1 MIKEAKKVLKQY
13 FGYDEFRDGQASIIQ
28 YILDGKNTVGIM
40 PTGGGKS
47 LCYQIPALMLDGVT
61 LVISPLISLMKD
73 QVDSLIHQGIPATYI
88 NSTLS
93 TSEVENRME
102 EISAGEYKLVYIAPE
117 RLESYGF
124 IRFLN
129 TLPIPLVAVDEAHC
143 LSQWGHDFRPSYL
156 GIYNA
161 VNQLRS
167 NPAILALTATATPQ
181 VQSDILHHLHI
192 PEKYKVLT
200 GFQRTNLFFQV
211 VKGEDRKRWVEGY
224 VKKNQQHSGIIYC
237 ATRKEV
243 ENLYMF
249 FEKKGVAV
257 GKYHGGLSDTLRQ
270 DQQEAF
276 LNDSITIMIATN
288 AFGMGI
294 NKSNVRFVIHYQI
307 PKNMEGYY
315 QEAGR
320 AGRDGVDSECV
331 LLFSPQDIQTQR
343 YIIDQNIINPELHQN
358 EMQKLRDMVDFVH
371 TESCLQNYILAY
383 FGERVEEPCGH
394 CSNCLDERE
403 SEDVTKEAQMV
414 LSCMM
419 RMNERFGTSLISG
432 VLTGSK
438 NKKILDWGFDRLS
451 TYGLMKDQS
460 QKEVGLFIDYL
471 ISEGI
476 IQVEG
481 GSFPVLKV
489 SSKGKEVLMG
499 ERTVSRKVQPTV
511 SAIIPKEDGL
521 FQTLRVL
528 RKTIADSEGVPP
540 FVIFSDKA
548 LQDMCVKMPKTSEE
562 FLQVSGVG
570 ESKKDRYGE
579 MFIAEISAFLEEN
592 PTHQVETVKAVPAP
606 ARKANHSDTA
616 SYLISYALFKEHKG
630 IKEIAKER
638 GMSTATIENHII
650 RTYQEGI
657 LDDWSILFTDE
668 EESLIEEAVSMAGT
682 DLLKPIKEE
691 LPKEISYFQI
701 KGYLVKSGQS
711 S

>member
-1 MIKEAKKVLKQY
+1 VIVEAKQVLKQY
-13 FGYDEFRDGQASIIQ
+13 FGYDEFRDGQASIIE
-28 YILDGKNTVGIM
+28 YIIDGKNTVGIM

-73 QVDSLIHQGIPATYI
+73 QVDSLLHQGIPVTYI

-93 TSEVENRME
+93 NSEVEARME
-102 EISAGEYKLVYIAPE
+102 EISSGEYKLVYIAPE
-117 RLESYGF
+117 RLESFGF

-129 TLPIPLVAVDEAHC
+129 SLPIPLVAVDEAHC

-161 VNQLRS
+161 VNKLQS
-167 NPAILALTATATPQ
+167 NPTILALTATATPQ
-181 VQSDILHHLHI
+181 VQADILHHLHI
-192 PEKYKVLT
+192 PDQYKVLT

-211 VKGEDRKRWVEGY
+211 VKGEDRKRWVERY
-224 VKKNQQHSGIIYC
+224 VQKNHQDSGIIYC

-243 ENLYMF
+243 ENLYIYLD
-249 FEKKGVAV
+249 KKGFSV
-257 GKYHGGLSDTLRQ
+257 GKYHGGLSDMVRQ
-270 DQQEAF
+270 EQQEDF

-331 LLFSPQDIQTQR
+331 LLFSPQDIHTQR
-343 YIIDQNIINPELHQN
+343 YIIDQNIVNQELHDN
-358 EMQKLRDMVDFVH
+358 EMQKLREMVDFVH
-371 TESCLQNYILAY
+371 TEACLQNYILAY
-383 FGERVEEPCGH
+383 FGEQVEEACGH
-394 CSNCLDERE
+394 CSNCLDDRE
-403 SEDVTKEAQMV
+403 SEDVTREAQMV

-438 NKKILDWGFDRLS
+438 NKKILEWGFDRLS
-451 TYGLMKDQS
+451 TYGLMKEQS
-460 QKEVGLFIDYL
+460 QKDVGLFIDYL
-471 ISEGI
+471 ISEGV

-481 GSFPVLKV
+481 GSFPILKV

-499 ERTVSRKVQPTV
+499 ERSITRKVQPTV

-521 FQTLRVL
+521 FQTLRTL
-528 RKTIADSEGVPP
+528 RKSIADSEGVPP
-540 FVIFSDKA
+540 FVIFSDKS
-548 LQDMCVKMPKTSEE
+548 LQDMCVKMPKTPEE

-570 ESKKDRYGE
+570 ENKMIRYGE
-579 MFIAEISAFLEEN
+579 VFIKEISSFLDEN
-592 PTHQVETVKAVPAP
+592 PEHEVEVVKPAP
-606 ARKANHSDTA
+606 PRKTGKSDTA
-616 SYLISYALFKEHKG
+616 SYLISYELFKDNLD
-630 IKEIAKER
+630 IKKIAKER

-650 RTYQEGI
+650 RAYQERI
-657 LDDWSILFTDE
+657 TNDWTILFTE
-668 EESLIEEAVSMAGT
+668 EEETLIEDAVQKVGT

-691 LPKEISYFQI
+691 LPKKISYFQI
-701 KGYLVKSGQS
+701 KGYLVKHGQYE
-711 S
+711 

>member
-1 MIKEAKKVLKQY
+1 MITEAKTVLKQY
-13 FGYDEFRDGQASIIQ
+13 FGYDEFRDGQASIIE

-73 QVDSLIHQGIPATYI
+73 QVDSLVHQGIPATFI

-93 TSEVENRME
+93 NSEVENRME
-102 EISAGEYKLVYIAPE
+102 EISSGEYKLVYIAPE

-243 ENLYMF
+243 ENLYLF

-270 DQQEAF
+270 EQQEAF

-371 TESCLQNYILAY
+371 TESCLQNYILTY
-383 FGERVEEPCGH
+383 FGERVEEACGH

-521 FQTLRVL
+521 FQTLRAL
-528 RKTIADSEGVPP
+528 RKSIAESEGVPP

-548 LQDMCVKMPKTSEE
+548 LQDMCVKLPKTPEE

-579 MFIAEISAFLEEN
+579 MFIEEISAFLQEN
-592 PTHQVETVKAVPAP
+592 PTHQVETVKPAP
-606 ARKANHSDTA
+606 ARKVNHSDTA
-616 SYLISYALFKEHKG
+616 SYLISYALFKDHKG

-668 EESLIEEAVSMAGT
+668 EESLIEEAVSKAGT

-691 LPKEISYFQI
+691 LPKDISYFQI

>member
-1 MIKEAKKVLKQY
+1 MIAEAKQVLKQY
-13 FGYDEFRDGQASIIQ
+13 FGYDEFRDGQERIIQ

-102 EISAGEYKLVYIAPE
+102 EISLGEYKLVYIAPE
-117 RLESYGF
+117 RLESFGF
-124 IRFLN
+124 VRFLN

-156 GIYNA
+156 GIYKA
-161 VNQLRS
+161 VNQLHS
-167 NPAILALTATATPQ
+167 NPTILALTATATPQ
-181 VQSDILHHLHI
+181 VQEDILHHLHI
-192 PEKYKVLT
+192 PDQYKVLT

-211 VKGEDRKRWVEGY
+211 VKGEDRKRWVERY
-224 VKKNQQHSGIIYC
+224 VKKNHQHSGIIYC

-243 ENLYMF
+243 ENLFMHL
-249 FEKKGVAV
+249 EKKGFSV
-257 GKYHGGLSDTLRQ
+257 GKYHGGLSDGVRQ
-270 DQQEAF
+270 EQQEAF

-294 NKSNVRFVIHYQI
+294 NKSNVRFCIHYQI

-320 AGRDGVDSECV
+320 AGRDGVDSECI

-343 YIIDQNIINPELHQN
+343 YIIDQNIVNQELHDN
-358 EMQKLRDMVDFVH
+358 EMQKLRDMIDFVH
-371 TESCLQNYILAY
+371 TEACLQNYILAY
-383 FGERVEEPCGH
+383 FGEQIDEACGH
-394 CSNCLDERE
+394 CSNCLDDRE
-403 SEDVTKEAQMV
+403 SEDVTREAQMV

-451 TYGLMKDQS
+451 TYGLMKEHS

-471 ISEGI
+471 ISEGV

-481 GSFPVLKV
+481 GSFPILRV

-499 ERTVSRKVQPTV
+499 ERSVTRKVQPTV
-511 SAIIPKEDGL
+511 TAIIPKEDGL
-521 FQTLRVL
+521 FQALRTLR
-528 RKTIADSEGVPP
+528 KSIADSEGVPP
-540 FVIFSDKA
+540 FVIFSDKS
-548 LQDMCVKMPKTSEE
+548 LQDMCVKKPKTSEE
-562 FLQVSGVG
+562 FMQVSGVG
-570 ESKKDRYGE
+570 ENKLNRYGE
-579 MFIAEISAFLEEN
+579 IFIKEISAFSLEN
-592 PTHQVETVKAVPAP
+592 PEHEVEVVKPSRP
-606 ARKANHSDTA
+606 RKTSQSDTA
-616 SYLISYALFKEHKG
+616 SHLISYELFNNNMDVKA
-630 IKEIAKER
+630 IAKER
-638 GMSTATIENHII
+638 GMTTATIENHII
-650 RTYQEGI
+650 RSYQEGVT
-657 LDDWSILFTDE
+657 DDWTILFTE
-668 EESLIEEAVSMAGT
+668 EEEALIEEAVSKAGT

-691 LPKEISYFQI
+691 LPKHISYFQI
-701 KGYLVKSGQS
+701 KGYLVKHGQYE
-711 S
+711 

>member
-1 MIKEAKKVLKQY
+1 MIAEAKQVLKQY
-13 FGYDEFRDGQASIIQ
+13 FGYDEFRNGQERIIQ

-102 EISAGEYKLVYIAPE
+102 EISLGEYKLVYIAPE

-124 IRFLN
+124 VRFLN
-129 TLPIPLVAVDEAHC
+129 TLSIPLVAVDEAHC

-156 GIYNA
+156 GIDKA
-161 VNQLRS
+161 VNQLQS
-167 NPAILALTATATPQ
+167 HPTILALTATATPQ
-181 VQSDILHHLHI
+181 VQEDILHHLHI
-192 PEKYKVLT
+192 PDQYKVLT

-211 VKGEDRKRWVEGY
+211 VKGEDRRRWVERY
-224 VKKNQQHSGIIYC
+224 VKKNHQHSGIIYC

-243 ENLYMF
+243 ENLFMHL
-249 FEKKGVAV
+249 EKKGFSV
-257 GKYHGGLSDTLRQ
+257 GKYHGGLSDGVRQ
-270 DQQEAF
+270 QQQDAF

-294 NKSNVRFVIHYQI
+294 NKSNVRFCIHYQI

-320 AGRDGVDSECV
+320 AGRDGVDSECI

-343 YIIDQNIINPELHQN
+343 YIIDQNIVNQELHDN
-358 EMQKLRDMVDFVH
+358 EMQKLRDMIDFVH
-371 TESCLQNYILAY
+371 TETCLQNYILAY
-383 FGERVEEPCGH
+383 FGEQIDEACGH
-394 CSNCLDERE
+394 CSNCLDDRE
-403 SEDVTKEAQMV
+403 SEDVTREAQMV

-451 TYGLMKDQS
+451 TYGLMKEQS

-471 ISEGI
+471 ISEGV

-481 GSFPVLKV
+481 GSFPILRV

-499 ERTVSRKVQPTV
+499 ERSVTRKVQPTV
-511 SAIIPKEDGL
+511 TAIIPREDGL
-521 FQTLRVL
+521 FQALRTLR
-528 RKTIADSEGVPP
+528 KSIADSEGVPP
-540 FVIFSDKA
+540 FVIFSDKS
-548 LQDMCVKMPKTSEE
+548 LQDMCVKKPKTSEE
-562 FLQVSGVG
+562 FMQVSGVG
-570 ESKKDRYGE
+570 ENKLNRYGE
-579 MFIAEISAFLEEN
+579 IFINEIFAFSREN
-592 PTHQVETVKAVPAP
+592 PEHEAEDVKPSRP
-606 ARKANHSDTA
+606 RRTSQSDIA
-616 SYLISYALFKEHKG
+616 SHLISYELFNNNMDVKA
-630 IKEIAKER
+630 IAKER
-638 GMSTATIENHII
+638 GMTTATIENHII
-650 RTYQEGI
+650 RSYQEGI
-657 LDDWSILFTDE
+657 ADDWNILFTE
-668 EESLIEEAVSMAGT
+668 EEEALIEEAVLKAGT

-691 LPKEISYFQI
+691 LPKHISYFQI
-701 KGYLVKSGQS
+701 KGYLVKHGEYQ
-711 S
+711 

>member
-1 MIKEAKKVLKQY
+1 MITEAKQVLKQY
-13 FGYDEFRDGQASIIQ
+13 FGYDEFRDGQARIIE

-88 NSTLS
+88 NSTL
-93 TSEVENRME
+93 TASEVERRME
-102 EISAGEYKLVYIAPE
+102 EISLGEYKLVYIAPE
-117 RLESYGF
+117 RLESFGF

-156 GIYNA
+156 GIYKA
-161 VNQLRS
+161 VDQLHS
-167 NPAILALTATATPQ
+167 NPTILALTATATPQ
-181 VQSDILHHLHI
+181 VQEDILHHLHI
-192 PEKYKVLT
+192 PDQYKVLT

-211 VKGEDRKRWVEGY
+211 VKGEDRKRWVEKY
-224 VKKNQQHSGIIYC
+224 VSKNDQHSGIIYC

-243 ENLYMF
+243 ENVYLHL
-249 FEKKGVAV
+249 EKKGYAV

-270 DQQEAF
+270 EQQEAF
-276 LNDSITIMIATN
+276 LNDAITIMIATN

-294 NKSNVRFVIHYQI
+294 NKSNVRYVIHYQI

-343 YIIDQNIINPELHQN
+343 YIIDQNIVNQELHDN
-358 EMQKLRDMVDFVH
+358 EMQKLREMVDFVH
-371 TESCLQNYILAY
+371 TEACLQNYILTY
-383 FGERVEEPCGH
+383 FGEHVEEACGH
-394 CSNCLDERE
+394 CSNCLDDRE
-403 SEDVTKEAQMV
+403 SEDVTRQAQMV

-438 NKKILDWGFDRLS
+438 NKKILEWGFDRLS

-471 ISEGI
+471 ISEGMI
-476 IQVEG
+476 GVEG

-499 ERTVSRKVQPTV
+499 ERNVTRKIQPTV
-511 SAIIPKEDGL
+511 SVMIPKEDGL
-521 FQTLRVL
+521 FQALRTLR
-528 RKTIADSEGVPP
+528 KSIADSEGVPP

-548 LQDMCVKMPKTSEE
+548 LQDMCVKMPKTPEE
-562 FLQVSGVG
+562 FLHVSGVG
-570 ESKKDRYGE
+570 ESKLERYGE
-579 MFIAEISAFLEEN
+579 IFIHEISAFLEEN
-592 PTHQVETVKAVPAP
+592 PEHQVEEIKPAP
-606 ARKANHSDTA
+606 TRKTNNSETA
-616 SYLISYALFKEHKG
+616 SYLISYALFKEHKK
-630 IKEIAKER
+630 IKDIAKER

-657 LDDWSILFTDE
+657 MDDWSILFTEE
-668 EESLIEEAVSMAGT
+668 EESLIEEAVSKVGT

-701 KGYLVKSGQS
+701 KGFLVKNGQK
-711 S
+711 

>member
-1 MIKEAKKVLKQY
+1 MIQEAQQALKQY
-13 FGYDEFRDGQASIIQ
+13 FGYDEFREGQASIIE

-47 LCYQIPALMLDGVT
+47 ICYQIPALMLDGVT

-73 QVDSLIHQGIPATYI
+73 QVDSLIHQGIKATYI

-93 TSEVENRME
+93 NSEVEARME
-102 EISAGEYKLVYIAPE
+102 EISLGEYKLVYIAPE

-156 GIYNA
+156 GISKA
-161 VNQLRS
+161 VDQLQS
-167 NPAILALTATATPQ
+167 QPTILALTATATPE
-181 VQSDILHHLHI
+181 VQADILHHLHI
-192 PEKYKVLT
+192 PEQYKVLT

-211 VKGEDRKRWVEGY
+211 VKGEDRKRWVAKY
-224 VKKNQQHSGIIYC
+224 VQKNEQHSGIIYC

-243 ENLYMF
+243 ENLYVYL
-249 FEKKGVAV
+249 EKKGYSV

-270 DQQEAF
+270 EQQEEF

-294 NKSNVRFVIHYQI
+294 NKSNVRYVIHYQI

-320 AGRDGVDSECV
+320 AGRDGVDSECI

-343 YIIDQNIINPELHQN
+343 YIIDQNIVNQELHEN
-358 EMQKLRDMVDFVH
+358 EMQKLRDMIDFVH
-371 TESCLQNYILAY
+371 TEACLQNYILAY
-383 FGERVEEPCGH
+383 FGEHVDAACGH

-403 SEDVTKEAQMV
+403 SEDVTREAQMV

-438 NKKILDWGFDRLS
+438 GKKILEWGFDRLT

-481 GSFPVLKV
+481 GSFPILKV

-499 ERTVSRKVQPTV
+499 DRTVARKVQPTV
-511 SAIIPKEDGL
+511 SAIVPQEDGL
-521 FQTLRVL
+521 FQALRTLR
-528 RKTIADSEGVPP
+528 KSIADSEGVPP

-548 LQDMCVKMPKTSEE
+548 LQDMCVKRPKTSQE
-562 FLQVSGVG
+562 FLHVSGVG
-570 ESKKDRYGE
+570 ESKLDRYGE
-579 MFIAEISAFLEEN
+579 IFIKEISVFLNEFPE
-592 PTHQVETVKAVPAP
+592 HQVEVQKPASTK
-606 ARKANHSDTA
+606 KANHSDTP
-616 SYLISYALFKEHKG
+616 SYLISYALFKEHRG
-630 IKEIAKER
+630 IKEISKER

-657 LDDWSILFTDE
+657 LDDWSMLFTE
-668 EESLIEEAVSMAGT
+668 EEETLIEEAVSKVGPAP
-682 DLLKPIKEE
+682 LKPIKEE

-701 KGYLVKSGQS
+701 KGYLVKNGQG
-711 S
+711 

>member
-1 MIKEAKKVLKQY
+1 MIVEAKQVLKQY
-13 FGYDEFRDGQASIIQ
+13 FGYDEFRDGQASIIE
-28 YILDGKNTVGIM
+28 YIIDGKNTVGIM

-73 QVDSLIHQGIPATYI
+73 QVDSLLHQGIPVTYI

-93 TSEVENRME
+93 NSEVEARME
-102 EISAGEYKLVYIAPE
+102 EISSGEYKLVYIAPE
-117 RLESYGF
+117 RLESFGF

-129 TLPIPLVAVDEAHC
+129 SLPIPLVAVDEAHC

-161 VNQLRS
+161 VNKLQS
-167 NPAILALTATATPQ
+167 NPTILALTATATPQ
-181 VQSDILHHLHI
+181 VQADILHHLHI
-192 PEKYKVLT
+192 PDQYKVLT

-211 VKGEDRKRWVEGY
+211 VKGEDRKRWVERY
-224 VKKNQQHSGIIYC
+224 VQKNHQDSGIIYC

-243 ENLYMF
+243 ENLYIYLD
-249 FEKKGVAV
+249 KKGFSV
-257 GKYHGGLSDTLRQ
+257 GKYHGGLSDMVRQ
-270 DQQEAF
+270 EQQEDF

-331 LLFSPQDIQTQR
+331 LLFSPQDIHTQR
-343 YIIDQNIINPELHQN
+343 YIIDQNIVNQELHDN
-358 EMQKLRDMVDFVH
+358 EMQKLREMVDFVH
-371 TESCLQNYILAY
+371 TEACLQNYILAY
-383 FGERVEEPCGH
+383 FGEQVEEACGH
-394 CSNCLDERE
+394 CSNCLDDRE
-403 SEDVTKEAQMV
+403 SEDVTREAQMV

-438 NKKILDWGFDRLS
+438 NKKILEWGFDRLS
-451 TYGLMKDQS
+451 TYGLMKEQS
-460 QKEVGLFIDYL
+460 QKDVGLFIDYL
-471 ISEGI
+471 ISEGV

-481 GSFPVLKV
+481 GSFPILKV

-499 ERTVSRKVQPTV
+499 ERSITRKVQPTV

-521 FQTLRVL
+521 FQTLRTL
-528 RKTIADSEGVPP
+528 RKSIADSEGVPP
-540 FVIFSDKA
+540 FVIFSDKS
-548 LQDMCVKMPKTSEE
+548 LQDMCVKMPKTPEE

-570 ESKKDRYGE
+570 ENKMIRYGE
-579 MFIAEISAFLEEN
+579 VFIKEISSFLDEN
-592 PTHQVETVKAVPAP
+592 PEHEVEVVKPAP
-606 ARKANHSDTA
+606 PRKTGKSDTA
-616 SYLISYALFKEHKG
+616 SYLISYELFKDNLD
-630 IKEIAKER
+630 IKKIAKER

-650 RTYQEGI
+650 RAYQERI
-657 LDDWSILFTDE
+657 TNDWTILFTE
-668 EESLIEEAVSMAGT
+668 EEETLIEDAVQKVGT

-691 LPKEISYFQI
+691 LPKKISYFQI
-701 KGYLVKSGQS
+701 KGYLVKHGQYE
-711 S
+711 

>member
-1 MIKEAKKVLKQY
+1 MIAEAKQVLKQY
-13 FGYDEFRDGQASIIQ
+13 FGYDEFRNGQERIIQ

-102 EISAGEYKLVYIAPE
+102 EISLGEYKLVYIAPE

-124 IRFLN
+124 VRFLN
-129 TLPIPLVAVDEAHC
+129 TLSIPLVAVDEAHC

-156 GIYNA
+156 GIDKA
-161 VNQLRS
+161 VNQLQS
-167 NPAILALTATATPQ
+167 HPTILALTATATPQ
-181 VQSDILHHLHI
+181 VQEDILHHLHI
-192 PEKYKVLT
+192 PDQYKVLT

-211 VKGEDRKRWVEGY
+211 VKGEDRRRWVERY
-224 VKKNQQHSGIIYC
+224 VKKNHQHSGIIYC

-243 ENLYMF
+243 ENLFMHL
-249 FEKKGVAV
+249 EKKGFSV
-257 GKYHGGLSDTLRQ
+257 GKYHGGLSDGVRQ
-270 DQQEAF
+270 QQQDAF

-294 NKSNVRFVIHYQI
+294 NKSNVRFCIHYQI

-320 AGRDGVDSECV
+320 AGRDGVDSECI

-343 YIIDQNIINPELHQN
+343 YIIDQNIVNQELHDN
-358 EMQKLRDMVDFVH
+358 EMQKLRDMIDFVH
-371 TESCLQNYILAY
+371 TETCLQNYILAY
-383 FGERVEEPCGH
+383 FGEQIDEACGH
-394 CSNCLDERE
+394 CSNCLDDRE
-403 SEDVTKEAQMV
+403 SEDVTREAQMV

-451 TYGLMKDQS
+451 TYGLMKEQS

-471 ISEGI
+471 ISEGV

-481 GSFPVLKV
+481 GSFPILRV

-499 ERTVSRKVQPTV
+499 ERSVTRKVQPTV
-511 SAIIPKEDGL
+511 TAIIPREDGL
-521 FQTLRVL
+521 FQALQTLR
-528 RKTIADSEGVPP
+528 KSIADSEGVPP
-540 FVIFSDKA
+540 FVIFSDKS
-548 LQDMCVKMPKTSEE
+548 LQDMCVKKPKTSEE
-562 FLQVSGVG
+562 FMQVSGVG
-570 ESKKDRYGE
+570 ENKLNRYGE
-579 MFIAEISAFLEEN
+579 IFINEIFAFSREN
-592 PTHQVETVKAVPAP
+592 PEHEAEDVKPSRP
-606 ARKANHSDTA
+606 RRTSQSDIA
-616 SYLISYALFKEHKG
+616 SHLISYELFNNNMDVKA
-630 IKEIAKER
+630 IAKER
-638 GMSTATIENHII
+638 GMTTATIENHII
-650 RTYQEGI
+650 RSYQEGI
-657 LDDWSILFTDE
+657 ADDWNILFTE
-668 EESLIEEAVSMAGT
+668 EEEALIEVAVLKAGT

-691 LPKEISYFQI
+691 LPKHISYFQI
-701 KGYLVKSGQS
+701 KGYLVKHGEYQ
-711 S
+711 

>member
-1 MIKEAKKVLKQY
+1 MITEAKKVLKQY

-73 QVDSLIHQGIPATYI
+73 QVDSLVHQGIPATFI

-93 TSEVENRME
+93 NSEVENRME
-102 EISAGEYKLVYIAPE
+102 EISSGEYKLVYIAPE

-243 ENLYMF
+243 ENLYLF

-270 DQQEAF
+270 EQQEAF

-371 TESCLQNYILAY
+371 TESCLQNYILTY
-383 FGERVEEPCGH
+383 FGERVEEACGH

-521 FQTLRVL
+521 FQTLRAL
-528 RKTIADSEGVPP
+528 RKSIAESEGVPP

-548 LQDMCVKMPKTSEE
+548 LQDMCVKLPKTSEE

-579 MFIAEISAFLEEN
+579 MFIEEISAFLEEN
-592 PTHQVETVKAVPAP
+592 PTHHQVETVKPAP
-606 ARKANHSDTA
+606 ARKVNHSDTA
-616 SYLISYALFKEHKG
+616 SYLISYALFKDHKG

-638 GMSTATIENHII
+638 SMSTATIENHII

-668 EESLIEEAVSMAGT
+668 EESLIEEAVSKVGT

-691 LPKEISYFQI
+691 LPKDISYFQI

>member
-1 MIKEAKKVLKQY
+1 MITEAKQVLKQY
-13 FGYDEFRDGQASIIQ
+13 FGYDEFREGQADIIQ
-28 YILDGKNTVGIM
+28 YILDGNNTVGIM

-73 QVDSLIHQGIPATYI
+73 QVDALIHQGIQATYI
-88 NSTLS
+88 NSTL
-93 TSEVENRME
+93 TASEVDTRME
-102 EISAGEYKLVYIAPE
+102 EIAFGEYKLVYIAPE

-156 GIYNA
+156 GINKA
-161 VNQLRS
+161 VKQLRS
-167 NPAILALTATATPQ
+167 NPTILALTATATPQ
-181 VQSDILHHLHI
+181 VQEDILHHLHI
-192 PEKYKVLT
+192 PDQNKVLT
-200 GFQRTNLFFQV
+200 GFQRSNLFFQV
-211 VKGEDRKRWVEGY
+211 VKGEDRKRWVEKY
-224 VKKNQQHSGIIYC
+224 VSKNDLHSGIIYC

-243 ENLYMF
+243 ENLYLHLQ
-249 FEKKGVAV
+249 KKGYAV

-270 DQQEAF
+270 EQQEAF

-294 NKSNVRFVIHYQI
+294 NKSNVRYVIHYQI

-343 YIIDQNIINPELHQN
+343 YIIDQNIVSPELHNN
-358 EMQKLRDMVDFVH
+358 EMQKLRDMIDFVH
-371 TESCLQNYILAY
+371 TEACLQNYILNY
-383 FGERVEEPCGH
+383 FGEDVDQPCGH
-394 CSNCLDERE
+394 CSNCLDDRE

-438 NKKILDWGFDRLS
+438 NKKILDWGFDHLT

-476 IQVEG
+476 IGVEG

-489 SSKGKEVLMG
+489 SPKGKEVLMG
-499 ERTVSRKVQPTV
+499 ERKVTRKIQPTV
-511 SAIIPKEDGL
+511 SAIIHKQDDL
-521 FQTLRVL
+521 FQALRNL
-528 RKTIADSEGVPP
+528 RKSIADSEGVPP
-540 FVIFSDKA
+540 FVIFSDKS
-548 LQDMCVKMPKTSEE
+548 LQDMCVKKPKTPEE
-562 FLQVSGVG
+562 FLHVSGVG
-570 ESKKDRYGE
+570 ESKLERYGE
-579 MFIAEISAFLEEN
+579 VFIKEISAFLEEN
-592 PTHQVETVKAVPAP
+592 PQHQVEIVKPSST
-606 ARKANHSDTA
+606 RRSNHTDTA
-616 SYLISYALFKEHKG
+616 SYLISYALFKEQKG
-630 IKEIAKER
+630 IKDIAKER

-650 RTYQEGI
+650 RTYEEGMM
-657 LDDWSILFTDE
+657 DDWGVLFTE
-668 EESLIEEAVSMAGT
+668 EEEILIEKAVSKVGT
-682 DLLKPIKEE
+682 GLLKPIKEE

-701 KGYLVKSGQS
+701 KGYLVKAGLK
-711 S
+711 

>member
-1 MIKEAKKVLKQY
+1 MITEAKQVLKQY
-13 FGYDEFRDGQASIIQ
+13 FGYDEFRDGQARIIE

-88 NSTLS
+88 NSTL
-93 TSEVENRME
+93 TAIEVERRME
-102 EISAGEYKLVYIAPE
+102 EISLGEYKLVYIAPE
-117 RLESYGF
+117 RLESFGF

-156 GIYNA
+156 GIYKA
-161 VNQLRS
+161 VDQLHS
-167 NPAILALTATATPQ
+167 NPTILALTATATPQ
-181 VQSDILHHLHI
+181 VQEDILHHLHI
-192 PEKYKVLT
+192 PDQYKVLT

-211 VKGEDRKRWVEGY
+211 VKGEDRKRWVEKY
-224 VKKNQQHSGIIYC
+224 VSKNDQHSGIIYC

-243 ENLYMF
+243 ENVYLHL
-249 FEKKGVAV
+249 EKKGYAV

-270 DQQEAF
+270 EQQEAF
-276 LNDSITIMIATN
+276 LNDAITIMIATN

-294 NKSNVRFVIHYQI
+294 NKSNVRYVIHYQI

-343 YIIDQNIINPELHQN
+343 YIIDQNIVNQELHDN
-358 EMQKLRDMVDFVH
+358 EMQKLREMVDFVH
-371 TESCLQNYILAY
+371 TEACLQNYILTY
-383 FGERVEEPCGH
+383 FGEHVEEACGH
-394 CSNCLDERE
+394 CSNCLDDRE
-403 SEDVTKEAQMV
+403 SEDVTRQAQMV

-438 NKKILDWGFDRLS
+438 NKKILEWGFDRLS

-471 ISEGI
+471 ISEGMI
-476 IQVEG
+476 GVEG

-499 ERTVSRKVQPTV
+499 ERNVTRKIQPTV
-511 SAIIPKEDGL
+511 SVMIPKEDGL
-521 FQTLRVL
+521 FQALRTLR
-528 RKTIADSEGVPP
+528 KSIADSEGVPP

-548 LQDMCVKMPKTSEE
+548 LQDMCVKMPKTPEE
-562 FLQVSGVG
+562 FLHVSGVG
-570 ESKKDRYGE
+570 ESKLDRYGE
-579 MFIAEISAFLEEN
+579 IFIHEISAFLKEN
-592 PTHQVETVKAVPAP
+592 PEHQVEEIKPAP
-606 ARKANHSDTA
+606 TRKTNNSETA
-616 SYLISYALFKEHKG
+616 SYLISYALFKEHKK
-630 IKEIAKER
+630 IKDIAKER

-657 LDDWSILFTDE
+657 MDDWSILFTEE
-668 EESLIEEAVSMAGT
+668 EESLIEEAVSKVGT

-701 KGYLVKSGQS
+701 KGFLVKNGQK
-711 S
+711 

>member
-1 MIKEAKKVLKQY
+1 MIVEAKQVLKQY
-13 FGYDEFRDGQASIIQ
+13 FGYDEFRDGQAKIIQ

-47 LCYQIPALMLDGVT
+47 LCYQIPALMFDGVT

-73 QVDSLIHQGIPATYI
+73 QVDSLIHQGIQATYI

-93 TSEVENRME
+93 NSEVETRME
-102 EISAGEYKLVYIAPE
+102 EISLGEYKLVYIAPE
-117 RLESYGF
+117 RLESFGF

-129 TLPIPLVAVDEAHC
+129 SLPIPLVAVDEAHC

-156 GIYNA
+156 GIYKA
-161 VNQLRS
+161 VKQLQS

-181 VQSDILHHLHI
+181 VQTDILHHLHI
-192 PEKYKVLT
+192 PDQYKVLT

-211 VKGEDRKRWVEGY
+211 VKGEDRKRWVERY
-224 VKKNQQHSGIIYC
+224 VQKNHQHSGIIYC

-243 ENLYMF
+243 ENLYIYL
-249 FEKKGVAV
+249 EKKGVSV
-257 GKYHGGLSDTLRQ
+257 GKYHGGLSDIIRQ
-270 DQQEAF
+270 EQQEAF

-320 AGRDGVDSECV
+320 AGRDGVNSECV

-343 YIIDQNIINPELHQN
+343 YIIDQNIVNQELHDN

-371 TESCLQNYILAY
+371 TEACLQNYILAY
-383 FGERVEEPCGH
+383 FGEHVEEACGH
-394 CSNCLDERE
+394 CSNCLDDRE
-403 SEDVTKEAQMV
+403 SEDVTREAQMV

-438 NKKILDWGFDRLS
+438 NKKILEWGFDRLS
-451 TYGLMKDQS
+451 TYGLMKEQS
-460 QKEVGLFIDYL
+460 QKDVGLFIDYL
-471 ISEGI
+471 ISEGV

-481 GSFPVLKV
+481 GSFPILKV

-499 ERTVSRKVQPTV
+499 ERSVTRKVQPTV
-511 SAIIPKEDGL
+511 SSIAPKEDGL
-521 FQTLRVL
+521 FQTLRIL
-528 RKTIADSEGVPP
+528 RKSIADSEGVPP
-540 FVIFSDKA
+540 FVIFSDKS

-570 ESKKDRYGE
+570 ENKLSRYGE
-579 MFIAEISAFLEEN
+579 IFINGISVFLREN
-592 PTHQVETVKAVPAP
+592 PEHQVHVAKPSRS
-606 ARKANHSDTA
+606 RKKSQSETA
-616 SYLISYALFKEHKG
+616 SHLISYELFKDNMD
-630 IKEIAKER
+630 IKKIAKER

-650 RTYQEGI
+650 RSYQEGI
-657 LDDWSILFTDE
+657 THDWNILFTE
-668 EESLIEEAVSMAGT
+668 EEEELIEDAVSKVGAG
-682 DLLKPIKEE
+682 LLKPIKEE
-691 LPKEISYFQI
+691 LPKKISYFQI
-701 KGYLVKSGQS
+701 KGYLVKHGHHQ
-711 S
+711 

>member
-1 MIKEAKKVLKQY
+1 MIQEAQQALKQY
-13 FGYDEFRDGQASIIQ
+13 FGYDEFREGQANIIE

-47 LCYQIPALMLDGVT
+47 ICYQIPALMLDGVT

-73 QVDSLIHQGIPATYI
+73 QVDSLIHQGIKATYI

-93 TSEVENRME
+93 NSEVETRME
-102 EISAGEYKLVYIAPE
+102 EISLGEYKLVYIAPE

-124 IRFLN
+124 LRFLN

-156 GIYNA
+156 GISKA
-161 VNQLRS
+161 VDQLQS
-167 NPAILALTATATPQ
+167 KPTILALTATATPE
-181 VQSDILHHLHI
+181 VQADILHHLHI
-192 PEKYKVLT
+192 PEQYKVLT

-211 VKGEDRKRWVEGY
+211 VKGEDRKRWVAKY
-224 VKKNQQHSGIIYC
+224 VQKNEQHSGIIYC

-243 ENLYMF
+243 ENLYVYL
-249 FEKKGVAV
+249 EKKGYSV

-270 DQQEAF
+270 EQQEEF

-294 NKSNVRFVIHYQI
+294 NKSNVRYVIHYQI

-320 AGRDGVDSECV
+320 AGRDGVDSECI

-343 YIIDQNIINPELHQN
+343 YIIDQNIVNQELHEN
-358 EMQKLRDMVDFVH
+358 EMQKLRDMIDFVH
-371 TESCLQNYILAY
+371 TEACLQNYILAY
-383 FGERVEEPCGH
+383 FGEHVDAACGH

-438 NKKILDWGFDRLS
+438 GKKILEWGFDRLT

-471 ISEGI
+471 ISEGV

-499 ERTVSRKVQPTV
+499 DRTVARKVQPTV
-511 SAIIPKEDGL
+511 SAIIPQEDEL
-521 FQTLRVL
+521 FQALRTLR
-528 RKTIADSEGVPP
+528 KSIADSEGVPP

-548 LQDMCVKMPKTSEE
+548 LQDMCVKRPKTSQE
-562 FLQVSGVG
+562 FLHVSGVG
-570 ESKKDRYGE
+570 ESKLNRYGE
-579 MFIAEISAFLEEN
+579 IFIKEISAFLNEF
-592 PTHQVETVKAVPAP
+592 PDHQVEIQKPASIQ
-606 ARKANHSDTA
+606 KANHSDTP
-616 SYLISYALFKEHKG
+616 SYLISYALFKDQKG
-630 IKEIAKER
+630 IKEISKER

-657 LDDWSILFTDE
+657 LDDWSILFTEAE
-668 EESLIEEAVSMAGT
+668 ETLIEEAVSKVGPAP
-682 DLLKPIKEE
+682 LKPIKEE

-701 KGYLVKSGQS
+701 KGYLVKNGQG
-711 S
+711 

>member
-1 MIKEAKKVLKQY
+1 MIAEAKQVLKQY
-13 FGYDEFRDGQASIIQ
+13 FGYDEFRDGQARIIGN
-28 YILDGKNTVGIM
+28 ILEGKNTVGIM

-47 LCYQIPALMLDGVT
+47 LCYQIPALMQDGVT

-93 TSEVENRME
+93 NNEVESRME
-102 EISAGEYKLVYIAPE
+102 EISLGEYKLVYIAPE
-117 RLESYGF
+117 RLESSGF
-124 IRFLN
+124 LHFLH

-156 GIYNA
+156 GIYKA
-161 VNQLRS
+161 VNQLSS
-167 NPAILALTATATPQ
+167 NPVILALTATATPQ
-181 VQSDILHHLHI
+181 VQEDILHHLQI
-192 PEKYKVLT
+192 PDQNKVLT

-211 VKGEDRKRWVEGY
+211 VKGEDRKRWVEKY
-224 VKKNQQHSGIIYC
+224 VSKNKQHSGIIYC

-243 ENLYMF
+243 ENLYLHL
-249 FEKKGVAV
+249 EKKGYAA

-270 DQQEAF
+270 EQQEAF

-294 NKSNVRFVIHYQI
+294 NKSNVRYVVHYQI

-343 YIIDQNIINPELHQN
+343 YIIDQNIVNPELHKN
-358 EMQKLRDMVDFVH
+358 EMQKLRDMIDFVH
-371 TESCLQNYILAY
+371 TEACLQNYILNY
-383 FGERVEEPCGH
+383 FGEHVDQECGH
-394 CSNCLDERE
+394 CSNCLDDRE

-438 NKKILDWGFDRLS
+438 NKKILDWGFDRLT

-476 IQVEG
+476 IGVEG

-489 SSKGKEVLMG
+489 STKGKEVLMG
-499 ERTVSRKVQPTV
+499 ERKVTRKILPTV
-511 SAIIPKEDGL
+511 SAIVPKEDGL
-521 FQTLRVL
+521 FHALRNL
-528 RKTIADSEGVPP
+528 RKSIADSEGVPP
-540 FVIFSDKA
+540 FVIFSDKS
-548 LQDMCVKMPKTSEE
+548 LQDMCMKKPKTSEE
-562 FLQVSGVG
+562 FLHVSGVG
-570 ESKKDRYGE
+570 ESKLERYGE
-579 MFIAEISAFLEEN
+579 LFINEISAFLEEN
-592 PTHQVETVKAVPAP
+592 PQHQVEIQKPETTHKSN
-606 ARKANHSDTA
+606 KSDTA
-616 SYLISYALFKEHKG
+616 SYLISFTLFKEHKK
-630 IKEIAKER
+630 IKDIAKER

-650 RTYQEGI
+650 RTYQEGMM
-657 LDDWSILFTDE
+657 DDWSILFTE
-668 EESLIEEAVSMAGT
+668 EEEILIEKAVSKVGT
-682 DLLKPIKEE
+682 GLLKPIKEE

-701 KGYLVKSGQS
+701 KGYLVKAGQK
-711 S
+711 

>member
-1 MIKEAKKVLKQY
+1 MIVEAKQVLKQY
-13 FGYDEFRDGQASIIQ
+13 FGYDEFREGQASIIE

-93 TSEVENRME
+93 NSEVDTRMQ
-102 EISAGEYKLVYIAPE
+102 EISLGEYKLVYIAPE
-117 RLESYGF
+117 RLESFGF

-161 VNQLRS
+161 VNQLQS
-167 NPAILALTATATPQ
+167 NPTILALTATATPQ
-181 VQSDILHHLHI
+181 VQADILHHLHI
-192 PEKYKVLT
+192 PDQYKVLT

-211 VKGEDRKRWVEGY
+211 VKGEDRKRWVEKY
-224 VKKNQQHSGIIYC
+224 VQKNQQHSGIIYC

-243 ENLYMF
+243 ENLYLHLQ
-249 FEKKGVAV
+249 KKGMSI

-270 DQQEAF
+270 EQQEAF
-276 LNDSITIMIATN
+276 LNDSIAIMIATN

-294 NKSNVRFVIHYQI
+294 NKSNVRYVIHYQI

-320 AGRDGVDSECV
+320 AGRDGIESECV

-343 YIIDQNIINPELHQN
+343 YIIDQNIVNQELHDN
-358 EMQKLRDMVDFVH
+358 EMQKLRDMIDFVH
-371 TESCLQNYILAY
+371 TEACLQNYILSY
-383 FGERVEEPCGH
+383 FGEQVDHACGH

-403 SEDVTKEAQMV
+403 SEDVTTAAQMV

-438 NKKILDWGFDRLS
+438 GKKILEWGFDRLS
-451 TYGLMKDQS
+451 TYGLMKNQS

-499 ERTVSRKVQPTV
+499 DRKVARKVQPTV
-511 SAIIPKEDGL
+511 SAIIHKEDGL
-521 FQTLRVL
+521 FQALRIL
-528 RKTIADSEGVPP
+528 RKSIADSEGVPP
-540 FVIFSDKA
+540 FVIFSDKS
-548 LQDMCVKMPKTSEE
+548 LQDMCVNMPKTPDE

-570 ESKKDRYGE
+570 ENKLIRYGE
-579 MFIAEISAFLEEN
+579 IFIKEISSFIDEN
-592 PTHQVETVKAVPAP
+592 PEHEVEVIKTAP
-606 ARKANHSDTA
+606 PRKTSKSDMA
-616 SYLISYALFKEHKG
+616 SYLISYELFKDNKD
-630 IKEIAKER
+630 IKVIAKER

-650 RTYQEGI
+650 RAYQEGI
-657 LDDWSILFTDE
+657 TNDWTILFTE
-668 EESLIEEAVSMAGT
+668 EEETLIEDAVQKVGT
-682 DLLKPIKEE
+682 HLLKPIKEE
-691 LPKEISYFQI
+691 LPKKIGYFQI
-701 KGYLVKSGQS
+701 KGYLVKHGQYE
-711 S
+711 

>member
-1 MIKEAKKVLKQY
+1 MITEAKKVLKQY
-13 FGYDEFRDGQASIIQ
+13 FGYDEFRDGQARIIE

-73 QVDSLIHQGIPATYI
+73 QVDSLVHQGIPATFI

-93 TSEVENRME
+93 NSEVENRME
-102 EISAGEYKLVYIAPE
+102 EISSGEYKLVYIAPE

-243 ENLYMF
+243 ENLFMF

-270 DQQEAF
+270 EQQEAF

-320 AGRDGVDSECV
+320 AGRDGVESECV

-371 TESCLQNYILAY
+371 TESCLQNYILTY
-383 FGERVEEPCGH
+383 FGERVEEACGH

-499 ERTVSRKVQPTV
+499 ERAVSRKVQPTV

-521 FQTLRVL
+521 FQTLRAL
-528 RKTIADSEGVPP
+528 RKSIAESEGVPP

-548 LQDMCVKMPKTSEE
+548 LQDMCVKLPKSSEE

-579 MFIAEISAFLEEN
+579 MFIEEISAFLEEN
-592 PTHQVETVKAVPAP
+592 PTHQVETVKPAP
-606 ARKANHSDTA
+606 ARKVNHSDTA
-616 SYLISYALFKEHKG
+616 SYLISYALFKDHKG

-668 EESLIEEAVSMAGT
+668 EESLIEEAVSKAGT

-691 LPKEISYFQI
+691 LPKDISYFQI

>member
-1 MIKEAKKVLKQY
+1 MITEAKKVLKQY

-73 QVDSLIHQGIPATYI
+73 QVDSLIHQGIPATFI

-93 TSEVENRME
+93 NSEVENRME
-102 EISAGEYKLVYIAPE
+102 EISSGEYKLVYIAPE

-211 VKGEDRKRWVEGY
+211 VKGEDRKRWVERY

-243 ENLYMF
+243 ENLYLF

-270 DQQEAF
+270 EQQEAF

-320 AGRDGVDSECV
+320 AGRDGVESECV

-383 FGERVEEPCGH
+383 FGERVEEACGH

-432 VLTGSK
+432 VLTGSR

-489 SSKGKEVLMG
+489 SSKGKEVLVG

-521 FQTLRVL
+521 FQTLRAL
-528 RKTIADSEGVPP
+528 RKSIADSEGVPP

-548 LQDMCVKMPKTSEE
+548 LQDMCVKLPKTQEE

-592 PTHQVETVKAVPAP
+592 PTHQVETVKPAP

-616 SYLISYALFKEHKG
+616 SYLISYALFKDHKG

-657 LDDWSILFTDE
+657 LNDWSILFTDE
-668 EESLIEEAVSMAGT
+668 EESLIEEAVSKAGT

-691 LPKEISYFQI
+691 LPKDISYFQI

>member
-1 MIKEAKKVLKQY
+1 MITEAKKVLKQY
-13 FGYDEFRDGQASIIQ
+13 FGYDEFRDGQETIIQ

-47 LCYQIPALMLDGVT
+47 LCYQIPALMMDGVT

-73 QVDSLIHQGIPATYI
+73 QVDALIHEGIPATFI

-93 TSEVENRME
+93 NSEVENRME
-102 EISAGEYKLVYIAPE
+102 EISSGDYKLVYIAPE

-167 NPAILALTATATPQ
+167 NPTILALTATATPQ

-249 FEKKGVAV
+249 FEKKGVSV

-371 TESCLQNYILAY
+371 TESCLQNYILTY
-383 FGERVEEPCGH
+383 FGEHVEEACGH

-438 NKKILDWGFDRLS
+438 NKKILEWGFDRLS

-521 FQTLRVL
+521 FQTLRAL
-528 RKTIADSEGVPP
+528 RKSIADSEGVPP

-570 ESKKDRYGE
+570 ESKRDRYGE
-579 MFIAEISAFLEEN
+579 IFIQEISTFLEEN
-592 PTHQVETVKAVPAP
+592 PTHQVEIVKPAP
-606 ARKANHSDTA
+606 VHKANKSDTA
-616 SYLISYALFKEHKG
+616 SYLISYALFKEQKG
-630 IKEIAKER
+630 IKEIAIER

-657 LDDWSILFTDE
+657 LDDWSILFTEE
-668 EESLIEEAVSMAGT
+668 EESLIEEAVSKAGT

>member
-1 MIKEAKKVLKQY
+1 MITEAKKVLKQY

-73 QVDSLIHQGIPATYI
+73 QVDSLVHQGIPATFI

-93 TSEVENRME
+93 NSEVENRME
-102 EISAGEYKLVYIAPE
+102 EISSGKYKLVYIAPE

-243 ENLYMF
+243 ENLYLF

-257 GKYHGGLSDTLRQ
+257 GKYHGGLSDILRQ
-270 DQQEAF
+270 EQQEAF

-371 TESCLQNYILAY
+371 TESCLQNYILTY
-383 FGERVEEPCGH
+383 FGERVEEACGH

-521 FQTLRVL
+521 FQTLRAL
-528 RKTIADSEGVPP
+528 RKSIAESEGVPP

-548 LQDMCVKMPKTSEE
+548 LQDMCVKLPKTSEE

-579 MFIAEISAFLEEN
+579 MFIEEISAFLEEN
-592 PTHQVETVKAVPAP
+592 PTHQVETVKPAP
-606 ARKANHSDTA
+606 ARKVNHSETA
-616 SYLISYALFKEHKG
+616 SYLISYALFKDHKG

-668 EESLIEEAVSMAGT
+668 EESLIEEAVSKVGT

-691 LPKEISYFQI
+691 LPKDISYFQI

>member
-1 MIKEAKKVLKQY
+1 MITEAKQVLKQY
-13 FGYDEFRDGQASIIQ
+13 FGYDEFRDGQESIIE

-47 LCYQIPALMLDGVT
+47 LCYQIPALMLEGVT

-93 TSEVENRME
+93 TSEVEKRME
-102 EISAGEYKLVYIAPE
+102 EISLGEFKLVYIAPE
-117 RLESYGF
+117 RLESFGF
-124 IRFLN
+124 VRFLN

-161 VNQLRS
+161 VSQLQTK
-167 NPAILALTATATPQ
+167 PTILALTATATPQ
-181 VQSDILHHLHI
+181 VQADILHHLHI
-192 PEKYKVLT
+192 PDQYKVLT

-211 VKGEDRKRWVEGY
+211 VKGEDRKRWVERY
-224 VKKNQQHSGIIYC
+224 VQKNHQDSGIIYC

-243 ENLYMF
+243 ENLYVF
-249 FEKKGVAV
+249 LEKKGLSV

-270 DQQEAF
+270 EQQEAF
-276 LNDSITIMIATN
+276 LNDSINIMIATN

-294 NKSNVRFVIHYQI
+294 NKSNVRYVVHYQI

-343 YIIDQNIINPELHQN
+343 YIIDQNIVNPELHEN
-358 EMQKLRDMVDFVH
+358 EMQKLRDMIDFVH
-371 TESCLQNYILAY
+371 TEACLQNYILDY
-383 FGERVEEPCGH
+383 FGELVDQSCGN
-394 CSNCLDERE
+394 CSNCLDDRE
-403 SEDVTKEAQMV
+403 SEDVTKETQMV

-438 NKKILDWGFDRLS
+438 NKKILEWGFDRLT
-451 TYGLMKDQS
+451 TYGLMKDLS

-511 SAIIPKEDGL
+511 SAIIPNEDGL
-521 FQTLRVL
+521 FQALRAL
-528 RKTIADSEGVPP
+528 RKLIADSEGVPP
-540 FVIFSDKA
+540 FVIFSDKS
-548 LQDMCVKMPKTSEE
+548 LQDMCVKIPKTSEE
-562 FLQVSGVG
+562 FLHVSGVG
-570 ESKKDRYGE
+570 ESKMERYGE
-579 MFIAEISAFLEEN
+579 VFIREISAFLEAN
-592 PTHQVETVKAVPAP
+592 PDHQVEVVKPTSS
-606 ARKANHSDTA
+606 RKTNNSDTA
-616 SYLISYALFKEHKG
+616 SYLISYALFKDQKG
-630 IKEIAKER
+630 IKDIAKER

-657 LDDWSILFTDE
+657 LDDWSILFTEE
-668 EESLIEEAVSMAGT
+668 EESLIEEAVSKVGA

-691 LPKEISYFQI
+691 LPKKISYFQI
-701 KGYLVKSGQS
+701 KGFLVKNGQN
-711 S
+711 

>member
-1 MIKEAKKVLKQY
+1 MIVEAKQVLKQY
-13 FGYDEFRDGQASIIQ
+13 FGYDEFRDGQAKIIQ

-47 LCYQIPALMLDGVT
+47 LCYQIPALMFDGVT

-73 QVDSLIHQGIPATYI
+73 QVDSLIHQGIQATYI

-93 TSEVENRME
+93 NSEVETRME
-102 EISAGEYKLVYIAPE
+102 EISLGEYKLVYIAPE
-117 RLESYGF
+117 RLESFGF

-129 TLPIPLVAVDEAHC
+129 SLPIPLVAVDEAHC

-156 GIYNA
+156 GIYKA
-161 VNQLRS
+161 VNQLQS

-181 VQSDILHHLHI
+181 VQTDILHHLHI
-192 PEKYKVLT
+192 PDQYKVLT

-211 VKGEDRKRWVEGY
+211 VKGEDRKRWVERY
-224 VKKNQQHSGIIYC
+224 VQKNHQHSGIIYC

-243 ENLYMF
+243 ENLYIYL
-249 FEKKGVAV
+249 EKKGVSV
-257 GKYHGGLSDTLRQ
+257 GKYHGGLPDIIRQ
-270 DQQEAF
+270 EQQEAF

-320 AGRDGVDSECV
+320 AGRDGVNSECV

-343 YIIDQNIINPELHQN
+343 YIIDQNIVNQELHDN

-371 TESCLQNYILAY
+371 TEACLQNYILAY
-383 FGERVEEPCGH
+383 FGEHVEEACGH
-394 CSNCLDERE
+394 CSNCLDDRD
-403 SEDVTKEAQMV
+403 SEDVTREAQMV

-438 NKKILDWGFDRLS
+438 NKKILEWGFDRLS
-451 TYGLMKDQS
+451 TYGLMKEQS
-460 QKEVGLFIDYL
+460 QKDVGLFIDYL

-481 GSFPVLKV
+481 GSYPILKV
-489 SSKGKEVLMG
+489 STNGKEVLMG
-499 ERTVSRKVQPTV
+499 ERSVTRKIQPTV
-511 SAIIPKEDGL
+511 SAMILKEDGL
-521 FQTLRVL
+521 FQTLRTL
-528 RKTIADSEGVPP
+528 RKSIADSEGVPP
-540 FVIFSDKA
+540 FVIFSDKS

-570 ESKKDRYGE
+570 ENKLNRYGE
-579 MFIAEISAFLEEN
+579 IFINEISVFISEN
-592 PTHQVETVKAVPAP
+592 PEHQVEVVKPSRS
-606 ARKANHSDTA
+606 RKTSQSDTA
-616 SYLISYALFKEHKG
+616 SHLVSYELFKDNMD
-630 IKEIAKER
+630 IKKIAKER
-638 GMSTATIENHII
+638 GMSPATIENHII
-650 RTYQEGI
+650 RSYQEGI
-657 LDDWSILFTDE
+657 THDWNILFTE
-668 EESLIEEAVSMAGT
+668 EEEELIEDAVSKVGAG
-682 DLLKPIKEE
+682 LLKPIKEE
-691 LPKEISYFQI
+691 LPKKISYFQI
-701 KGYLVKSGQS
+701 KGYLVKHGHHQ
-711 S
+711 

>member
-1 MIKEAKKVLKQY
+1 MIQEAQQALKQY
-13 FGYDEFRDGQASIIQ
+13 FGYDEFREGQASIIE

-47 LCYQIPALMLDGVT
+47 ICYQIPALMLDGVT

-73 QVDSLIHQGIPATYI
+73 QVDSLIHQGIKATYI

-93 TSEVENRME
+93 NSEVEARME
-102 EISAGEYKLVYIAPE
+102 EISLGEYKLVYIAPE

-156 GIYNA
+156 GISKA
-161 VNQLRS
+161 VDQLQS
-167 NPAILALTATATPQ
+167 QPTILALTATATPE
-181 VQSDILHHLHI
+181 VQADILHHLHI
-192 PEKYKVLT
+192 PEQYKVLT

-211 VKGEDRKRWVEGY
+211 VKGEDRKRWVAKY
-224 VKKNQQHSGIIYC
+224 VQKNEQHSGIIYC

-243 ENLYMF
+243 ENLYVYL
-249 FEKKGVAV
+249 EKKGYSV

-270 DQQEAF
+270 EQQEEF

-294 NKSNVRFVIHYQI
+294 NKSNVRYVIHYQI

-320 AGRDGVDSECV
+320 AGRDGVDSECI

-343 YIIDQNIINPELHQN
+343 YIIDQNIVNQELHEN
-358 EMQKLRDMVDFVH
+358 EMQKLRDMIDFVH
-371 TESCLQNYILAY
+371 TEACLQNYILAY
-383 FGERVEEPCGH
+383 FGEHVDAACGH

-403 SEDVTKEAQMV
+403 SEDVTREAQMV

-438 NKKILDWGFDRLS
+438 GKKILEWGFDRLT

-481 GSFPVLKV
+481 GSFPILKV

-499 ERTVSRKVQPTV
+499 DRTVARKVQPTV
-511 SAIIPKEDGL
+511 SAIVPQEDGL
-521 FQTLRVL
+521 FQALRTLR
-528 RKTIADSEGVPP
+528 KSIADSEGVPP

-548 LQDMCVKMPKTSEE
+548 LQDMCVKRPKTSQE
-562 FLQVSGVG
+562 FLHVSGVG
-570 ESKKDRYGE
+570 ESKLDRYGE
-579 MFIAEISAFLEEN
+579 IFIKEISVFLNEFPE
-592 PTHQVETVKAVPAP
+592 HQVEVQKPASTK
-606 ARKANHSDTA
+606 KANHSDTP
-616 SYLISYALFKEHKG
+616 SYLISYALFKEQRG
-630 IKEIAKER
+630 IKEISKER

-657 LDDWSILFTDE
+657 LDDWSMLFTEAE
-668 EESLIEEAVSMAGT
+668 ETLIEEAVSKVGPT
-682 DLLKPIKEE
+682 PLKPIKEE

-701 KGYLVKSGQS
+701 KGYLVKNGQG
-711 S
+711 